1 MVALQ
6 VVRASN
12 SKLKELGPGLVA
24 VFVGGTSGIGETT
37 AREFVRNTIQPTV
50 YLVGRNESQAS
61 KIIEELQG
69 INPEGK
75 ISFVRSDVSLLR
87 NVDKACQEIQIK
99 EERINLLFLSAGFL
113 TMKGRVETVEGLD
126 KKFSVHYYSR
136 IRFATNL
143 LPQLTNAS
151 KSGGLSRVVSVLA
164 AGREGKLVLDDLSLK
179 THYSLSN
186 CATHACTMN
195 SLAMEELAATNPCT
209 TFIHAYPGFVKTNI
223 GRDLGSVMK
232 FAAEGLAVL
241 LVPFSVPLGES
252 GERHLYA
259 ATSTSYS
266 AKANPDDSAILGSAG
281 IKGSGVYLISWDG
294 SPCGKD
300 KIMKEYREQGMGKQ
314 IWAHTLDVFNK
325 ICSTDGGK
333 Y

>member
-1 MVALQ
+1 MVSLE

-24 VFVGGTSGIGETT
+24 VFVGGTSGLGETT

-50 YLVGRNESQAS
+50 YLVGRNDSQAS
-61 KIIEELQG
+61 KIIQELQG

-75 ISFVRSDVSLLR
+75 ISFVKSDVSLLR
-87 NVDKACQEIQIK
+87 NVDKACEEIQIK
-99 EERINLLFLSAGFL
+99 EDRINLLFLSAGFL
-113 TMKGRVETVEGLD
+113 SMKGRDETVEGLD

-143 LPQLTNAS
+143 LPQLINAS
-151 KSGGLSRVVSVLA
+151 KSGGLSRVISVLA
-164 AGREGKLVLDDLSLK
+164 AGREGNLVLDDLSLK
-179 THYSLSN
+179 THYSLSS
-186 CATHACTMN
+186 CATQACTMN
-195 SLAMEELAATNPCT
+195 SFAAEELATANPGT
-209 TFIHAYPGFVKTNI
+209 TFIHAYPGIVKTNI
-223 GRDLGSVMK
+223 GRGLGSVMK
-232 FAAEGLAVL
+232 FAAESLTML
-241 LVPFSVPLGES
+241 FRPFTVPLGES

-266 AKANPDDSAILGSAG
+266 PKAKPDDSAVVGSAG
-281 IKGSGVYLISWDG
+281 VKGSGAYLISWDG

-300 KIMKEYREQGMGKQ
+300 KTMKEYREQGIGKQ
-314 IWAHTLDVFNK
+314 ILDHTQDVFNK
-325 ICSTDGGK
+325 ICGKDDGK